1 MQTKHNN
8 EIQDLQSNLD
18 KKSEEYNAKDKEN
31 RNKENQS
38 MLERMNLKSRIE
50 ELSNNIDSQ
59 NKEILSLKES
69 NKKFKGNKES
79 ITEKD
84 KAIKEIE
91 LKNKELEEKLVDWEK
106 TIKQVTRD
114 AQEKVDLEKHNIT
127 LIQQNLENEIKS
139 HQDLKKNYS
148 LLLENL
154 SQQQNSI
161 SHEEHTSSI
170 EELTSKHTEEQS
182 KLRQDHECVLF
193 KVQSE
198 VKDLKYQLSKKAE
211 DQDLTNND
219 YTEKLK
225 ILESENNELKESKVK
240 V

>member
-18 KKSEEYNAKDKEN
+18 KKSEEYNIKDKEN

-91 LKNKELEEKLVDWEK
+91 IKNKELEEKLVDWEK
-106 TIKQVTRD
+106 TIKQVTRES
-114 AQEKVDLEKHNIT
+114 QEKVDLEKHNIT
-127 LIQQNLENEIKS
+127 LIQQNLDNEIKS

-148 LLLENL
+148 LLLENM

-161 SHEEHTSSI
+161 SNEEHTSAI
-170 EELTSKHTEEQS
+170 DELTSKHTEE
-182 KLRQDHECVLF
+182 
-193 KVQSE
+193 
-198 VKDLKYQLSKKAE
+198 
-211 DQDLTNND
+211 
-219 YTEKLK
+219 
-225 ILESENNELKESKVK
+225 
-240 V
+240 